1 MKKYLCIE
9 HNETFITQAE
19 NLEEA
24 KETALMYGGS
34 CIRELDE
41 EESIEHKDQNGHTYY
56 EIKKGS

>member
-19 NLEEA
+19 NLDEA

-34 CIRELDE
+34 CIRELDA
-41 EESIEHKDQNGHTYY
+41 EESKEHKDGNGHSYY
-56 EIKKGS
+56 EIKDQG